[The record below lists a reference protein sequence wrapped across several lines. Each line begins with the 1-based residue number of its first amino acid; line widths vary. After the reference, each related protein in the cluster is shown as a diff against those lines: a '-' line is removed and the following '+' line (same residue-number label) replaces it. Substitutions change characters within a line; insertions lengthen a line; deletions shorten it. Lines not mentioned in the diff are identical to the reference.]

1 MWFRAFTLLA
11 VIALGVSTWILSS
24 PSHRPKFATGDNGA
38 NLPGYFLNNAVLTD
52 YDALGAPGIRIE
64 AQRIEQMAHGNDVA
78 LFDVKV
84 DYQPP
89 EGESWTMYGDTAHVD
104 QSTKVINVQGHVR
117 LLGEAT
123 GRNGLVPV
131 IRTDALSYDTAN
143 QIVTSHEDVH
153 VDFGP
158 NTLSAHGLS
167 ANLKDRTMRLEYKVH
182 GIFHP

>member
-24 PSHRPKFATGDNGA
+24 PSHRPTDAGTGNGA
-38 NLPGYFLNNAVLTD
+38 NLPGYFLNNAVLID

-64 AQRIEQMAHGNDVA
+64 AQRIEQVAHGNDVA

-89 EGESWTMYGDTAHVD
+89 EGESWTMYGDTAQVA
-104 QSTKVINVQGHVR
+104 QGAKIVNVQGHVR
-117 LLGEAT
+117 LLGEPT

-131 IRTDALSYDTAN
+131 IRTDALSYDIAN
-143 QIVTSHEDVH
+143 QIVTSHDDVH
-153 VDFGP
+153 VDFGQ
-158 NTLSAHGLS
+158 NTLTARGLW

>member
-24 PSHRPKFATGDNGA
+24 PSHRPNFTTEDNGA
-38 NLPGYFLNNAVLTD
+38 NLPGYFLKNAVLTD

-64 AQRIEQMAHGNDVA
+64 AQRIEQVAHSNDVA

-104 QSTKVINVQGHVR
+104 QGTKI
-117 LLGEAT
+117 
-123 GRNGLVPV
+123 GRASCRERVCMLV
-131 IRTDALSYDTAN
+131 
-143 QIVTSHEDVH
+143 
-153 VDFGP
+153 
-158 NTLSAHGLS
+158 
-167 ANLKDRTMRLEYKVH
+167 
-182 GIFHP
+182 